1 MTMIQHRAKTAIAV
15 ALLGT
20 AGLSM
25 PATAQNVIYPPG
37 ANCMMITGTQRTNC
51 IAQQQQRANTNS
63 TIVAPSGSAG
73 AANAQNPAQNPA
85 SANPS
90 ALTGPSTTVA
100 PDTSGPS
107 TTVAPNTAGTSTIV
121 TPNSVPNGALA
132 PGASVN
138 SSRTVLPNSNPNAV
152 TTPGGTVSPNSVQM
166 PSTGATSPII
176 VPNGATT
183 GTTGGVGIGGSNT
196 GTGAGGTPSIGGTG
210 GSGTSGATGN

>member
-1 MTMIQHRAKTAIAV
+1 MIQHGAKMAIAV

-25 PATAQNVIYPPG
+25 PAMAQNVIYPPG
-37 ANCMMITGTQRTNC
+37 ANCMMMTGTQRTNC

-73 AANAQNPAQNPA
+73 AANAQKPAQNPT

-100 PDTSGPS
+100 PDTSGPSTTVAPNTAGTS

-176 VPNGATT
+176 VPNGA
-183 GTTGGVGIGGSNT
+183 ST

-210 GSGTSGATGN
+210 GSGTRDRKRAG